1 MIDRN
6 VEAVRSEQRD
16 KRQDLSAMAIS
27 YSGQL
32 KNKKTSI
39 PEYEF
44 HLVTRKPVR
53 KNIIFTVPL
62 IKHVYLLYLGN

>member
-1 MIDRN
+1 VIDGN

-53 KNIIFTVPL
+53 KNIVFIVSL
-62 IKHVYLLYLGN
+62 IKHGCLF